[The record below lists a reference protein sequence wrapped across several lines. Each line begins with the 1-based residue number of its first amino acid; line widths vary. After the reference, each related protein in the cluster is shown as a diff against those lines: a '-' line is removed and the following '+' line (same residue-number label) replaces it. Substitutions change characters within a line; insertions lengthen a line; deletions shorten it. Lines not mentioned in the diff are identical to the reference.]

1 MINIDDFGKLEL
13 RVGIIKKAE
22 SFPEAKFPAYKLRID
37 FGPFGKKWSSAQIT
51 ENYSLIDLVGRR
63 IIAAMN
69 LGNKVIGTFK
79 SEVLVMGAEDSNG
92 NIVLIEAERDIE
104 NGSMV
109 N

>member
-1 MINIDDFGKLEL
+1 MINIEDFAKLEL
-13 RVGIIKKAE
+13 RVGTIKEAE
-22 SFPEAKFPAYKLRID
+22 NFPEAKIPAYKLRID
-37 FGPFGKKWSSAQIT
+37 FGSFGKKWSSAQIT

-69 LGNKVIGTFK
+69 LGNKVIGQFQ

-92 NIVLIEAERDIE
+92 NIVLIEADKEIE
-104 NGSMV
+104 NGSVV

>member
-13 RVGIIKKAE
+13 RAGTIKKAE
-22 SFPEAKFPAYKLRID
+22 NFAESKTPAYKLRID

-92 NIVLIEAERDIE
+92 NIILIEADRDIE
-104 NGSMV
+104 NGSIV

>member
-13 RVGIIKKAE
+13 RVGTIKKAE
-22 SFPEAKFPAYKLRID
+22 SFPEAKTPAYKLRID

-51 ENYSLIDLVGRR
+51 ENYSLVDLVGHRV
-63 IIAAMN
+63 IAAMN
-69 LGNKVIGTFK
+69 LGNKVIGSFK

-92 NIVLIEAERDIE
+92 NIVLIKPDRDIE
-104 NGSMV
+104 NGSVV

>member
-1 MINIDDFGKLEL
+1 MEL
-13 RVGIIKKAE
+13 RIGTIKEAE
-22 SFPEAKFPAYKLRID
+22 NFPEAKIPAYKLRID
-37 FGPFGKKWSSAQIT
+37 FGSFGKKWSSAQIT

-69 LGNKVIGTFK
+69 LGNKVIGPFK

-92 NIVLIEAERDIE
+92 NIVIIEPDKEIE
-104 NGSMV
+104 NGSVV

>member
-1 MINIDDFGKLEL
+1 MINIEDFAKLEL
-13 RVGIIKKAE
+13 RIGTIKEAE
-22 SFPEAKFPAYKLRID
+22 NFPEAKIPAYKLRID
-37 FGPFGKKWSSAQIT
+37 FGSFGKKWSSAQIT

-69 LGNKVIGTFK
+69 LGNKVIGPFK

-92 NIVLIEAERDIE
+92 NIVLIKPDRDIE
-104 NGSMV
+104 NGSVV

>member
-1 MINIDDFGKLEL
+1 MINIDDFGKLVL
-13 RVGIIKKAE
+13 RVGTIIKAE
-22 SFPEAKFPAYKLRID
+22 SFPEAKTPAYKLRID

-51 ENYSLIDLVGRR
+51 DNYSLVDLVGQRV
-63 IIAAMN
+63 IAAMN
-69 LGNKVIGTFK
+69 LGNKVIGSFK

-92 NIVLIEAERDIE
+92 NIILIEADRDIE